1 MRPIRVAAK
10 AVIIRDGKLLV
21 TRNVDDQGDWYVL
34 PGGGQEPG
42 ETLPEALQRECQE
55 EIGVDVDVRELL
67 YVRDYIGRHH
77 EFATH
82 DGEAHALELMF
93 ACAIRPGQVPRN
105 GPLPDGSQVGV
116 AWLDLADL
124 ARHRLY
130 PQALKRVLT
139 APAGGGTPDV
149 PRVVYLGDVN

>member
-21 TRNVDDQGDWYVL
+21 TRNVDDEGEWYIL

-42 ETLPEALQRECQE
+42 ETLPEALQRECRE

-77 EFATH
+77 EFAAQ
-82 DGEAHALELMF
+82 DGAAHGLELMF
-93 ACAIRPGQVPRN
+93 ACTIRPGQVPRN
-105 GPLPDGSQVGV
+105 GPLPDGPQVGV
-116 AWLDLADL
+116 AWLNLAEL

-139 APAGGGTPDV
+139 APERNGTPDG
-149 PRVVYLGDVN
+149 PHGVYLGDVN